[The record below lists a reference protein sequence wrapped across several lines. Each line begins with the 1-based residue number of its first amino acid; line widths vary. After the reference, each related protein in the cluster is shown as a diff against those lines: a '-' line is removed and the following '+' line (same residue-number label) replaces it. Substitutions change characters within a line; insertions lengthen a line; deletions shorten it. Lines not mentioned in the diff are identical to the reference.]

1 LTLFAGSILAVYTG
15 TFNNYT
21 AGTMPSVYI
30 DTFNNYTADS
40 SWNIISAGGI

>member
-1 LTLFAGSILAVYTG
+1 MLAVYTG